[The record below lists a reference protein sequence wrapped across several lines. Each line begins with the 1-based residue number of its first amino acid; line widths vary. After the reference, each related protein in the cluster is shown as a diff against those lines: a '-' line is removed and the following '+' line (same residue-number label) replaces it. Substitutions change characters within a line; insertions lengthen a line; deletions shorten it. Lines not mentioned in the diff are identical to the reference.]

1 MTSTI
6 LTASFWEATTERAA
20 KSALQG
26 AVTAG
31 IGAAGFNAIH
41 ADWQTIGGAALSM
54 MVLSVVTSLLSGL
67 GGDGPSL
74 TNVETLAAPAEEP
87 TPEPM
92 PEPVPDFASMT
103 RQQLADYI
111 GIPAGKTKRADLLT
125 AAEAKA
131 KGV

>member
-1 MTSTI
+1 MSSTI
-6 LTASFWEATTERAA
+6 LNPSFWEATAERGA

-31 IGAAGFNAIH
+31 IGAAGFDAVH

-54 MVLSVVTSLLSGL
+54 LVLSIVTSLLSGL

-74 TNVETLAAPAEEP
+74 TNVETLADPAPDPA
-87 TPEPM
+87 
-92 PEPVPDFASMT
+92 PDFASMT

-111 GIPAGKTKRADLLT
+111 GIPAGKTRRADLLA

-131 KGV
+131 KGI